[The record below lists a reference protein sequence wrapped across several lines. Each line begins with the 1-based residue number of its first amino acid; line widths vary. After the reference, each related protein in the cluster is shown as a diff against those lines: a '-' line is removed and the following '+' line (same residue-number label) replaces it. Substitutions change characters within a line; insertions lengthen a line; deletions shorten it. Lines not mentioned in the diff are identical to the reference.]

1 MPLMS
6 TIGDRIRVARR
17 RKHLSQKELA
27 ELCGWSFQAARISN
41 YERGKREPRSEN
53 LEVLAK
59 ALDVSIE
66 WFYREL
72 PRSGFTV
79 HESRPSYAQSR
90 YTPVINWDKIHFY
103 LNRRSYPAD
112 TTEFVATHH
121 RIGDRSFALTVQGDS
136 MTSSQGVTF
145 PEGCHIII
153 DPDAVA
159 EVGDFVVAE
168 SGRDDVTFK
177 QLIQDGGKY
186 FLKPLNSRYPLVEIA
201 SLDAIIGVVRT
212 MVQEFK

>member
-27 ELCGWSFQAARISN
+27 DLCGWSLQAARISN
-41 YERGKREPRSEN
+41 YERGKREPRSDN

-121 RIGDRSFALTVQGDS
+121 RISDRSFALVVEGDS
-136 MTSSQGVTF
+136 MMSPQGVTF
-145 PEGCHIII
+145 PEGCYIII

-159 EVGDFVVAE
+159 EVGDFVLAE
-168 SGRDDVTFK
+168 SGRDDATFK
-177 QLIQDGGKY
+177 QLIQDGGKH
-186 FLKPLNSRYPLVEIA
+186 FLKPLNSRYPLVELA

>member
-59 ALDVSIE
+59 SLDVSIE

-90 YTPVINWDKIHFY
+90 YTPLITWDKIHFY
-103 LNRRSYPAD
+103 LKRKSYPAD

-121 RIGDRSFALTVQGDS
+121 RISDRSFALTVQGDS
-136 MTSSQGVTF
+136 MTAPQGTTF
-145 PEGCHIII
+145 PEGSHIVI
-153 DPDAVA
+153 DPDLQA
-159 EVGDFVVAE
+159 EAGDFVVAE
-168 SGRDDVTFK
+168 TGRDDVTFK
-177 QLIQDGGKY
+177 QLIQDGGKH
-186 FLKPLNSRYPLVEIA
+186 FLKPLNSRYPLVEITGA
-201 SLDAIIGVVRT
+201 DTIIGVVRT
-212 MVQEFK
+212 LVQEFK